1 MHKIKKRE
9 LLVIIGASLLITL
22 PFINQAYYID
32 DFIYLSAAQQYNEYG
47 FDSFKNGMSD
57 QEGDLFPNYY
67 LTHPLLWPWLLAMFM
82 KVFNT
87 TNEVALHLISII
99 TLIITG
105 FSALLISKR
114 FSKKPLFSTL
124 SFLFL
129 PAVMLLSHV
138 MMTDMPTVAFFLL
151 ALALHFDGIEKKSV
165 LYLLSAGIAASIS
178 IGISYQALFLLP
190 LFIFYN
196 ILKKGKKI
204 SSYLSIAIPLFFFTG
219 WCLYTWKELG
229 ILTLLFHF
237 NGICFRTRSILYDF
251 VSKFAG
257 NIKSNLALP
266 LSFHFLF

>member
-1 MHKIKKRE
+1 
-9 LLVIIGASLLITL
+9 
-22 PFINQAYYID
+22 
-32 DFIYLSAAQQYNEYG
+32 
-47 FDSFKNGMSD
+47 
-57 QEGDLFPNYY
+57 
-67 LTHPLLWPWLLAMFM
+67 
-82 KVFNT
+82 
-87 TNEVALHLISII
+87 
-99 TLIITG
+99 
-105 FSALLISKR
+105 
-114 FSKKPLFSTL
+114 
-124 SFLFL
+124 
-129 PAVMLLSHV
+129 

-229 ILTLLFHF
+229 IPHPFISF
-237 NGICFRTRSILYDF
+237 QWGYVSVTRSILYDF

-257 NIKSNLALP
+257 ILIQSALP